1 MLQVFMASQEKR
13 AVKNEKREGLTSRC
27 TEEGDVLSKDARQ
40 VLSAWGNFPKVSKN
54 IPRALH
60 ENRCVA

>member
-1 MLQVFMASQEKR
+1 MVSQEKS

-40 VLSAWGNFPKVSKN
+40 VLSA
-54 IPRALH
+54 
-60 ENRCVA
+60 